1 MFNDKIGVV
10 RLQRGRDMCLTSLET
25 TSAAGELATDYLP
38 DKAKCFFLRSSDSQ
52 LDESIFLE
60 DCSGNIVEV
69 DESFNE
75 DSSINDQCRIVFCF
89 L

>member
-1 MFNDKIGVV
+1 MFNDKIVAA

-25 TSAAGELATDYLP
+25 TSAVGELATDYLP
-38 DKAKCFFLRSSDSQ
+38 VKANCLFLRFSDSH
-52 LDESIFLE
+52 LDGSIFWE

-75 DSSINDQCRIVFCF
+75 DSSLNDQCKIVFCF